1 MSKNGLTMV
10 GNDVLAVNY
19 KGLIDEIVGLQDQ
32 IKELKDSNSEL
43 EDSNSELEDRLEDLE
58 GRFMNFAKPCAIGQ
72 EQLWEV
78 VFNDILKQPVPNGIN
93 LRNLI

>member
-1 MSKNGLTMV
+1 MSK
-10 GNDVLAVNY
+10 
-19 KGLIDEIVGLQDQ
+19 IVDLQDQ

-43 EDSNSELEDRLEDLE
+43 KDSNSELKDRLEDLE

-72 EQLWEV
+72 DQLWEV
-78 VFNDILKQPVPNGIN
+78 VFNDILKQPVPNGTN

>member
-32 IKELKDSNSEL
+32 IKELKD
-43 EDSNSELEDRLEDLE
+43 RLEDLE

-72 EQLWEV
+72 DQLWEV
-78 VFNDILKQPVPNGIN
+78 VFNDILKQPVPNGTN

>member
-1 MSKNGLTMV
+1 MSK
-10 GNDVLAVNY
+10 
-19 KGLIDEIVGLQDQ
+19 IVDLQDQ

-43 EDSNSELEDRLEDLE
+43 KDRLEDLE

-72 EQLWEV
+72 DQLWEV
-78 VFNDILKQPVPNGIN
+78 VFNDILKQPVPNGTN